1 VRGRL
6 PISIL
11 VLAVAWSASAQTDP
25 QPAPETPGVDPIARY
40 LADLEASRRLPPEE
54 ATEAILRE
62 RLRSADDQLVRG
74 DARAAT
80 TLLFGVVESPRFAQW
95 KETASYQNAEFLLG
109 RALARGGA
117 RRSAERYLVRVLGHG
132 PDGPYFVPAFRAL
145 VDLSLETKTYPRMGQ
160 VLAAAAPSL
169 PADSQSELAYLRGR
183 TAYDARDFEKASA
196 SFTIVDR
203 RSRFYPGAAYFRGLI
218 ASRQRQWG
226 EARAAFCEI
235 VDQKDKGKL
244 SFAVDAR
251 YFGLKDLARLAL
263 GRISHEQDQYDAAY
277 YYYFSL
283 PDESE
288 YLAEALYEAS
298 WSMFQKGELDAAR
311 NFIDQFERLFP
322 RSPLR
327 AEVAI
332 LRANL
337 DVRSCAF
344 DRARTG
350 ANKVIDTYRPMLKDI
365 DKLLVDAHRR
375 PELIDRLMARPAV
388 LGTASDHDGEILTL
402 LKLDGRFKTLHQM
415 INDIDADL
423 AEATVSIALWKALGA
438 EAQSKKNLLGATSSP
453 EAAQLYQEVEALT
466 DDALAD
472 GVVPQRLADLLLNVS
487 LLTHPT
493 TTAGPYQ
500 AEAQAAEAQARQLSA
515 LRGRVL
521 EAARG
526 LAGDS
531 LGELNR
537 RLRAIL
543 RQARLVQIDGAVG
556 KKKRLEIEIARLY
569 EGKIPA
575 ELFHKLQT
583 EGTLADDEEYW
594 PFEGEYWS
602 DEYTKFK

>member
-1 VRGRL
+1 VRRL
-6 PISIL
+6 PLIL
-11 VLAVAWSASAQTDP
+11 ILSAAGAVTARAADS
-25 QPAPETPGVDPIARY
+25 PETPGVDPIARY
-40 LADLEASRRLPPEE
+40 LSDLEASRRLPPEE

-80 TLLFGVVESPRFAQW
+80 TVLFGIVESPRFAQW
-95 KETASYQNAEFLLG
+95 KDTPSYQDAEFLLG

-117 RRSAERYLVRVLGHG
+117 RRSAERYLTRVLSHG
-132 PDGPYFVPAFRAL
+132 PDAPYFVPAYRAL
-145 VDLSLETKTYPRMGQ
+145 VDLALETKSYARM
-160 VLAAAAPSL
+160 VPALSAAAPTL

-183 TAYDARDFEKASA
+183 TAYDRRDFDGAGA
-196 SFTIVDR
+196 SFASVDR
-203 RSRFYPGAAYFRGLI
+203 HSRFYPGAAYFRGLI
-218 ASRQRQWG
+218 ASRKRQWS

-235 VDQKDKGKL
+235 VDQKDKSKV

-263 GRISHEQDQYDAAY
+263 GRISHEQDRYDAAY

-288 YLAEALYEAS
+288 YLAEALFEAS

-344 DRARTG
+344 DRARHG
-350 ANKVIDTYRPMLKDI
+350 ANQVIETYKPLLADVG
-365 DKLLVDAHRR
+365 KLLVDSQRR
-375 PELIDRLMARPAV
+375 PQLIDRLMARPAV
-388 LGTASDHDGEILTL
+388 LGTASDQEGEILTL
-402 LKLDGRFKTLHQM
+402 LKLDNRFRGLHQM

-423 AEATVSIALWKALGA
+423 AEATVSVALWKSLGA
-438 EAQSKKNLLGATSSP
+438 EAQSKKNLLATTSSA
-453 EAAQLYQEVEALT
+453 EAAQLYQDVEALT

-487 LLTHPT
+487 LLTHPAT
-493 TTAGPYQ
+493 SAGPYET
-500 AEAQAAEAQARQLSA
+500 EARAAEALARRLSA
-515 LRGRVL
+515 LRAKVL

-531 LGELNR
+531 LTELDR
-537 RLRAIL
+537 RLRTVL

-556 KKKRLEIEIARLY
+556 KKKRLEIEIGHLT

-583 EGTLADDEEYW
+583 EGSLADDEEYW

-602 DEYTKFK
+602 DEYTRFK

>member
-1 VRGRL
+1 VRRL
-6 PISIL
+6 PLLML
-11 VLAVAWSASAQTDP
+11 VLAAATARADS
-25 QPAPETPGVDPIARY
+25 ETPGVDPIARY

-54 ATEAILRE
+54 ASEAILRE

-80 TLLFGVVESPRFAQW
+80 TVLFGIVESPRFAQW
-95 KETASYQNAEFLLG
+95 KDTPSYQNAEFLLG

-117 RRSAERYLVRVLGHG
+117 RRSAERYLMRVLAHG
-132 PDGPYFVPAFRAL
+132 PDAPYFVPAFRAL
-145 VDLSLETKTYPRMGQ
+145 VDLALETKTYARMAP
-160 VLAAAAPSL
+160 LLTAAAPTL

-183 TAYDARDFEKASA
+183 TAYDLRDFDVAAA
-196 SFTIVDR
+196 SFSSVDR
-203 RSRFYPGAAYFRGLI
+203 HSRFYPGAAYFRGLV
-218 ASRQRQWG
+218 ASRRRQWS

-235 VDQKDKGKL
+235 VDQKDKSKVA
-244 SFAVDAR
+244 FAIDAR

-283 PDESE
+283 PEESE
-288 YLAEALYEAS
+288 YLAEALFEAS

-344 DRARTG
+344 DRARNG
-350 ANKVIDTYRPMLKDI
+350 ANQVIETYRPILADVSKLLKD
-365 DKLLVDAHRR
+365 DRRR
-375 PELIDRLMARPAV
+375 PQLIDRLMARPAV
-388 LGTASDHDGEILTL
+388 LGTATDQDGEILTL
-402 LKLDGRFKTLHQM
+402 LKLDNRFRNLHQM
-415 INDIDADL
+415 ITDIDADL
-423 AEATVSIALWKALGA
+423 AEATVSVALWKALGA
-438 EAQSKKNLLGATSSP
+438 EAQAKKDLLATTSSP
-453 EAAQLYQEVEALT
+453 EAAQLYQDVQALT

-472 GVVPQRLADLLLNVS
+472 GVVPQKLADLLLNVS
-487 LLTHPT
+487 LITHPA

-500 AEAQAAEAQARQLSA
+500 AEAQSAETLARRLSA
-515 LRGRVL
+515 LRGKVL
-521 EAARG
+521 DAARG
-526 LAGDS
+526 LAGES
-531 LGELNR
+531 LTELDR
-537 RLRAIL
+537 RLRAVL

-556 KKKRLEIEIARLY
+556 KKKRLEIEIGHLA

-575 ELFHKLQT
+575 SLFHKLQT

-602 DEYTKFK
+602 DEYTRFK

>member
-1 VRGRL
+1 VRRTPL
-6 PISIL
+6 IL
-11 VLAVAWSASAQTDP
+11 TLAVAWAVTAQADQAT
-25 QPAPETPGVDPIARY
+25 APETPGVDPIARY
-40 LADLEASRRLPPEE
+40 LADLEASRRLPAEE
-54 ATEAILRE
+54 ASEPILRQ
-62 RLRSADDQLVRG
+62 RLRAADDQLVRG

-80 TLLFGVVESPRFAQW
+80 TMLFGIVESPRFAQW
-95 KETASYQNAEFLLG
+95 KDTAPYQNAEFLLG
-109 RALARGGA
+109 RSLARGGA

-132 PDGPYFVPAFRAL
+132 ADGPYFVPAFRAL
-145 VDLSLETKTYPRMGQ
+145 VDLGLETKTYPRMVQ
-160 VLAAAAPSL
+160 VLAAAAPVL
-169 PADSQSELAYLRGR
+169 PADSQSELGYVRGR
-183 TAYDARDFEKASA
+183 TAYDARDFEGAA
-196 SFTIVDR
+196 ANFVTVDR

-218 ASRQRQWG
+218 ASRRRQWS

-235 VDQKDKGKL
+235 VDQKDKSKVA
-244 SFAVDAR
+244 FAVDAR

-283 PDESE
+283 PEESE
-288 YLAEALYEAS
+288 YLAEALFEAS

-344 DRARTG
+344 DRARNG
-350 ANKVIDTYRPMLKDI
+350 ANQLIETYRPLLKDI
-365 DKLLVDAHRR
+365 DKLLVDAQRR
-375 PELIDRLMARPAV
+375 PQLIDRLMARPAV
-388 LGTASDHDGEILTL
+388 LGTSSDHDGEILTL
-402 LKLDGRFKTLHQM
+402 LKLDSRFKTLHVM

-423 AEATVSIALWKALGA
+423 AEATVSVALWKALGA
-438 EAQSKKNLLGATSSP
+438 EAESKKNLLSASSSA
-453 EAAQLYQEVEALT
+453 EAAQLYQEVEALV

-493 TTAGPYQ
+493 TSAGPYARE
-500 AEAQAAEAQARQLSA
+500 AEAAEALARQLSA

-521 EAARG
+521 ESART
-526 LAGDS
+526 LAGES
-531 LGELNR
+531 LSELNR

-556 KKKRLEIEIARLY
+556 KKKRLEIEIAHLY

-583 EGTLADDEEYW
+583 EGSLADDEEYW

-602 DEYTKFK
+602 DEYTRFK

>member
-1 VRGRL
+1 LFLLLTAATARAD
-6 PISIL
+6 S
-11 VLAVAWSASAQTDP
+11 D
-25 QPAPETPGVDPIARY
+25 TPGVDPIARY
-40 LADLEASRRLPPEE
+40 LGDLEASRRLPPEE
-54 ATEAILRE
+54 ASEAILRE
-62 RLRSADDQLVRG
+62 RLRAADDQLVRG

-80 TLLFGVVESPRFAQW
+80 TVLFGIVESPRFAQW
-95 KETASYQNAEFLLG
+95 KDTASYQDAEFLLG

-117 RRSAERYLVRVLGHG
+117 RRSAERYLTRVLAHG
-132 PDGPYFVPAFRAL
+132 PEEPYFVPAYRAL
-145 VDLSLETKTYPRMGQ
+145 VDLALETKSYARM
-160 VLAAAAPSL
+160 VPLLSAAAPTL

-183 TAYDARDFEKASA
+183 TAYDLRDFETAGSGFA
-196 SFTIVDR
+196 AVDR
-203 RSRFYPGAAYFRGLI
+203 HSRFYPGAAYFRGLI
-218 ASRQRQWG
+218 ASRRRQWS

-235 VDQKDKGKL
+235 VDQKDKSKV
-244 SFAVDAR
+244 SFAIDAR

-283 PDESE
+283 PEESE
-288 YLAEALYEAS
+288 YLAEALFEAS

-327 AEVAI
+327 AEVSI

-344 DRARTG
+344 DRARSG
-350 ANKVIDTYRPMLKDI
+350 ANQVIQTYRPILADVSRLLAD
-365 DKLLVDAHRR
+365 DKRR
-375 PELIDRLMARPAV
+375 PQLIDRLMARPAV
-388 LGTASDHDGEILTL
+388 LGTATDQDGEILSL
-402 LKLDGRFKTLHQM
+402 LKLDSRFRGLHQM

-423 AEATVSIALWKALGA
+423 AEATVSVALWKALGA
-438 EAQSKKNLLGATSSP
+438 EAQSHKNLLATTSSP
-453 EAAQLYQEVEALT
+453 EAAQLYQDVQALT

-472 GVVPQRLADLLLNVS
+472 GVVPQRLADLLLNAS
-487 LLTHPT
+487 LITHPAT
-493 TTAGPYQ
+493 SAGPYE
-500 AEAQAAEAQARQLSA
+500 AEARGAEALARRLSR
-515 LRGRVL
+515 LRGKVL

-526 LAGDS
+526 LAGES
-531 LGELNR
+531 LTELDR
-537 RLRAIL
+537 RLRTVL

-556 KKKRLEIEIARLY
+556 KKKRLEIEIAHLY

-602 DEYTKFK
+602 DEYTRFK